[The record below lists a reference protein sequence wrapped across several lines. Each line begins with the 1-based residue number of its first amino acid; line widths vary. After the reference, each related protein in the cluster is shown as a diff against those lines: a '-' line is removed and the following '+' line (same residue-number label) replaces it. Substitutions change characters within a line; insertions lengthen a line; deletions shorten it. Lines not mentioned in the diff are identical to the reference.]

1 MHAHVQT
8 TEAVVGPVAN
18 EAVEAVSSEPQ
29 HAPAQEYMET
39 IHHGPLCC
47 EQKRACSRPHEIT
60 VALHHEIPWVIEK
73 DVAGMDLLRGD
84 VGLQCCHWHWLQVRR
99 L

>member
-29 HAPAQEYMET
+29 HAPAQEDMD
-39 IHHGPLCC
+39 ISFG
-47 EQKRACSRPHEIT
+47 RA
-60 VALHHEIPWVIEK
+60 
-73 DVAGMDLLRGD
+73 LL
-84 VGLQCCHWHWLQVRR
+84 
-99 L
+99 